1 MGEGIHIGE
10 IAQSAGLTTQA
21 IRFYEKR
28 GLIGS
33 AARTL
38 GGYRVYS
45 PETRERVRFIK
56 RAQALGFSLDEI
68 REILRLKYGGQ
79 SPCDCVREML
89 TKKLAAL
96 REQMA
101 EMEKMR
107 REIQF
112 SLRASRRLS
121 RLPHEASLIC
131 PLIQMPTS
139 LRTTNSGK
147 KGGERR

>member
-1 MGEGIHIGE
+1 MGQGIYIGQIAEG
-10 IAQSAGLTTQA
+10 AGLTPQA
-21 IRFYEKR
+21 IRFYEKL
-28 GLIGS
+28 GLIDS
-33 AARTL
+33 PERTTT
-38 GGYRVYS
+38 GYRVYS
-45 PETRERVRFIK
+45 PQTRERVRFIK

-68 REILRLKYGGQ
+68 REILRLKHGRQ

-89 TKKLAAL
+89 TRKLVAL

-101 EMEKMR
+101 EMERMR
-107 REIQF
+107 REIES

-131 PLIQMPTS
+131 PLIQIQTS
-139 LRTTNSGK
+139 ARARNSRK